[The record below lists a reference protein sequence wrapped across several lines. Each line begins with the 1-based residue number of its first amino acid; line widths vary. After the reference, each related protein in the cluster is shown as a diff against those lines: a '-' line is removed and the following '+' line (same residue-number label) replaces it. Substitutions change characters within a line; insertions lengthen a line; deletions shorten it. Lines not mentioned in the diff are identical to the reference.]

1 MDTCLGCY
9 FLGVMRVEVAVWV
22 GVVTEAFYDPLS
34 QLSFVLFWTLV
45 MKNSP
50 CLQGEVMSLQCFLF
64 FVWAIPC

>member
-1 MDTCLGCY
+1 
-9 FLGVMRVEVAVWV
+9 VWV